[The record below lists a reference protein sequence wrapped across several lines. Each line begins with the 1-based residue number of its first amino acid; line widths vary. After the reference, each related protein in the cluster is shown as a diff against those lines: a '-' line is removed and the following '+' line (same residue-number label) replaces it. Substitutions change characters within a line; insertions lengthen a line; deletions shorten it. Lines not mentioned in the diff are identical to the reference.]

1 MESNEQQLF
10 YRPVIGRLYILFGI
24 LFIGIFIMG
33 LVILHDWKNILYALI
48 SSFLIY
54 IGYSIIKNPYANYSD
69 KEINLY
75 SFYGKSREK
84 HEFSDKKAVK
94 VTEKNIFLKGKKLK
108 MNSWFLRQADWRRLR
123 EFYSPDQNASLLSEL
138 QD

>member
-1 MESNEQQLF
+1 
-10 YRPVIGRLYILFGI
+10 
-24 LFIGIFIMG
+24 MG

-69 KEINLY
+69 NEINLY

-84 HEFSDKKAVK
+84 HEFTAKNEVK
-94 VTEKNIFLKGKKLK
+94 VTEKNIFLNGKKLK
-108 MNSWFLRQADWRRLR
+108 MNSWFLRQADWRRIQ
-123 EFYSPDQNASLLSEL
+123 EFYSPDENASLLSEL

>member
-1 MESNEQQLF
+1 
-10 YRPVIGRLYILFGI
+10 
-24 LFIGIFIMG
+24 MG
-33 LVILHDWKNILYALI
+33 LVILQDWKNILYAII

-54 IGYSIIKNPYANYSD
+54 IGYSIIKNPYATYSD
-69 KEINLY
+69 KEIILF

-94 VTEKNIFLKGKKLK
+94 VTEKNIFLEGKKLK